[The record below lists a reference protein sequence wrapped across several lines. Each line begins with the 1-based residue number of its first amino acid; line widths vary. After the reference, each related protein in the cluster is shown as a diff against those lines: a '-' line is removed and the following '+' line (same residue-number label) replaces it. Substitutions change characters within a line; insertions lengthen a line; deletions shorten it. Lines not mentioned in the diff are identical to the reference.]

1 MGSSR
6 QSMLTSWLASNS
18 FDKDSISVLSADAS
32 FRQYYRATKSDT
44 SYAVMDCP
52 PEKENLES
60 FLLITEK
67 LKNAKLNVPEIF
79 EVDREKGF
87 LIMTDL
93 GDNLYSKKLNDET
106 VYCLYTDALEA
117 IVKMQTKV
125 DCSGLKD
132 FDKYY
137 EEENNL
143 FTDWFLKKHLK
154 TELDAA
160 LEKEI
165 TLEFNKINSIIKS
178 IPKTFVHR
186 DYHSRNLLIT
196 DTNNPGIIDY
206 QDAVIGPVTY
216 DLVSLLKDCYV
227 SWNDGLIEDMLE
239 SFFNRMKSNTINN
252 ISDFRYWFE
261 ITGLQRHIK
270 AIGIFSRLNYRDNKN
285 SYLKDIPRTY
295 TYIEKVLTK
304 YEELS
309 GLNKIFSDLE
319 VSNKINT

>member
-154 TELDAA
+154 VELDAT
-160 LEKEI
+160 LEKKI

-295 TYIEKVLTK
+295 TYIEKVLNK

>member
-6 QSMLTSWLASNS
+6 QSMLTSWLTSNS

-67 LKNAKLNVPEIF
+67 LKNARLNVPEIF

-87 LIMTDL
+87 LVMTDL

-125 DCSGLKD
+125 DCSGLQY

-137 EEENNL
+137 EEENSL
-143 FTDWFLKKHLK
+143 FIDWFLKKHLK

-295 TYIEKVLTK
+295 TYIEKVLNK

>member
-79 EVDREKGF
+79 EVDREIGF
-87 LIMTDL
+87 LVMTDL

-154 TELDAA
+154 IELDVSY
-160 LEKEI
+160 EKEI
-165 TLEFNKINSIIKS
+165 TLQFNKINSIIKS

-295 TYIEKVLTK
+295 TYIERVLNK
-304 YEELS
+304 YEELL
-309 GLNKIFSDLE
+309 GLNKIFTDLE

>member
-87 LIMTDL
+87 LVMTDL

-125 DCSGLKD
+125 DCSELKD

-143 FTDWFLKKHLK
+143 FIDWFLKKHLK

>member
-1 MGSSR
+1 MSSSR

-32 FRQYYRATKSDT
+32 FRQYYRATKSNI

-87 LIMTDL
+87 LVMTDL

-125 DCSGLKD
+125 DCSELDD

-143 FTDWFLKKHLK
+143 FTDWFLKKNLK

-239 SFFNRMKSNTINN
+239 SFFNRMKSSMINN

-295 TYIEKVLTK
+295 TYIQKVLNK

>member
-1 MGSSR
+1 MSSSR

-67 LKNAKLNVPEIF
+67 LKNARLNVPEIF

-87 LIMTDL
+87 LVMTDL

-106 VYCLYTDALEA
+106 VYCLYTDALEG

-154 TELDAA
+154 VELDAT
-160 LEKEI
+160 LEKKI
-165 TLEFNKINSIIKS
+165 TLQFNKINSIIKS

-196 DTNNPGIIDY
+196 DINNPGIIDY

-295 TYIEKVLTK
+295 TYIEKVLNK

>member
-87 LIMTDL
+87 LVMTDL

-143 FTDWFLKKHLK
+143 FVDWFLKKHLK

-160 LEKEI
+160 LEKKI

-285 SYLKDIPRTY
+285 SYLEDIPRTY
-295 TYIEKVLTK
+295 TYIEKVLNK

>member
-1 MGSSR
+1 M
-6 QSMLTSWLASNS
+6 QASG
-18 FDKDSISVLSADAS
+18 
-32 FRQYYRATKSDT
+32 QYYRATKSDT

-125 DCSGLKD
+125 DCSELKD

-143 FTDWFLKKHLK
+143 FVDWFLKKHLK

-239 SFFNRMKSNTINN
+239 SFFKRIKSNTINN

-295 TYIEKVLTK
+295 TYIEKVLNK

>member
-60 FLLITEK
+60 FLLITGK

-87 LIMTDL
+87 LVMTDL

-143 FTDWFLKKHLK
+143 FIDWFLKKHLK

-295 TYIEKVLTK
+295 TYIEKVLNK

>member
-32 FRQYYRATKSDT
+32 FRQYYRVTKSNI

-60 FLLITEK
+60 FLLITGK

-154 TELDAA
+154 VELDAT
-160 LEKEI
+160 LEKKI
-165 TLEFNKINSIIKS
+165 TLQFNKINSIIKS

>member
-87 LIMTDL
+87 LVMTDL

-154 TELDAA
+154 IELDAA
-160 LEKEI
+160 LEKKI

-285 SYLKDIPRTY
+285 SYLEDIPRTY
-295 TYIEKVLTK
+295 TYIEKVLNK

>member
-79 EVDREKGF
+79 DVDKEKGF

-125 DCSGLKD
+125 DCSELKD

-143 FTDWFLKKHLK
+143 FIDWFLKKHLK